1 MRRRA
6 FAVKVSGGLEKEKKN
21 ISSKRNCKSVTALC
35 LSLFLFLIYRLK
47 LERTLTVICI
57 LMTLQHILIIITFS
71 KRPLYSR
78 R

>member
-1 MRRRA
+1 MQLQ
-6 FAVKVSGGLEKEKKN
+6 VSN
-21 ISSKRNCKSVTALC
+21 RF

-57 LMTLQHILIIITFS
+57 LMVLQHVLIVITFS

-78 R
+78 T

>member
-1 MRRRA
+1 MQLQ
-6 FAVKVSGGLEKEKKN
+6 VSN
-21 ISSKRNCKSVTALC
+21 
-35 LSLFLFLIYRLK
+35 LSLSLSLYLIYRLK

-57 LMTLQHILIIITFS
+57 LMTLQHVLIVIRFS